1 VPNARHMARL
11 IALVPAG
18 FAIGSLLEWLVAR
31 RAPTALHRDFAQPLA
46 VATAWHSTGL
56 WVLAALFVG
65 VAIAAIGYF
74 AAVRM
79 LLASELSRPR
89 SSLFVLAT
97 ACALG
102 VVAAFFAPILLS
114 SDVYAYA
121 AYGEMALRGID
132 PYAHARL
139 ATGDPIFSATI
150 WQWSNPA
157 PVCVYGPLFVAIAQ
171 GVVRL
176 TAFAG
181 VAGQLDALRLVA
193 MIALVACVPL
203 SYFAFAPLGARV
215 RIVAAATIALNPIAI
230 WSSAEGHND
239 ALMLA
244 LALAGFALVRR
255 FGPGIGVAIVIFSAS
270 IKAPSAIAA
279 AAFALAQRGRD
290 AWVTWTGLFASSA
303 LLVWWCLPAALE
315 IASSVHGG
323 HALPQISL
331 WEVGALSPIAIAGLL
346 LVVGIRALVRGE
358 VDGWIYLA
366 LGLWC
371 ALPNPYPWYGLWF
384 LPIAALAPQSRA
396 AAVAVA
402 LSLTTAL
409 RYLPDVYGT
418 LPMGIGIGLSILA
431 FTPLLALLRPNS
443 ATLTNLV

>member
-1 VPNARHMARL
+1 MARL

-56 WVLAALFVG
+56 WILAALFIG

-74 AAVRM
+74 AAIRT
-79 LLASELSRPR
+79 LFASEVSRPQ
-89 SSLFVLAT
+89 STLFVLVA

-102 VVAAFFAPILLS
+102 LVAAFFAPILLS

-121 AYGEMALRGID
+121 TYAEMALRGID
-132 PYAHARL
+132 PYSHARL
-139 ATGDPIFSATI
+139 AASDPIFSATI
-150 WQWSNPA
+150 WQWSNPPPA
-157 PVCVYGPLFVAIAQ
+157 CVYGPLFVAIAQ
-171 GVVRL
+171 GVVGV

-193 MIALVACVPL
+193 MTALVACVPL
-203 SYFAFAPLGARV
+203 SYLAFAPLGARV

-230 WSSAEGHND
+230 WSAAEGHND

-255 FGPGIGVAIVIFSAS
+255 FGPGVGVAIVMFSAS
-270 IKAPSAIAA
+270 IKVPGAIAA
-279 AAFALAQRGRD
+279 AAFAVAQRGRN
-290 AWVTWTGLFASSA
+290 AWSVWMGLFVSSA

-315 IASSVHGG
+315 IAASARGG
-323 HALPQISL
+323 HALPKISL
-331 WEVGALSPIAIAGLL
+331 WEIGALSAVVIAGLL
-346 LVVGIRALVRGE
+346 LAVGVRALVRGE

-396 AAVAVA
+396 GAVAVT
-402 LSLTTAL
+402 LTFTTTL

-418 LPMGIGIGLSILA
+418 LPTGIGIGLSILA